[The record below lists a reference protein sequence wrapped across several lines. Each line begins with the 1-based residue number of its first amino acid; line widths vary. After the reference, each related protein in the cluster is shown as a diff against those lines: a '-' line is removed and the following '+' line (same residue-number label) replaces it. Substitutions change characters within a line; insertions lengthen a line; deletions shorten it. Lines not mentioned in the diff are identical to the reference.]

1 LYTKLL
7 QHNTKTFQESNR
19 KDSKVKMSLDEDKL
33 ESNPPAVAEEE
44 SNPGLN
50 IKNYA
55 NIVGYIFNAVF
66 VFGVG
71 NLGWF
76 GLPDNSELSEKY
88 QTIITPKGTAFAIWS
103 VIYTFQA
110 IFAIMQLFPAYRAKP
125 MVQSGVGYWYLSA
138 CIAQIAWTFSFATE
152 VLALSLVCMYI
163 ILISLMG
170 LLISQ
175 YYVEFDLSTS
185 TCSMKGLIEFWF
197 LRFPFGLHAGWIAAA
212 SALNTNV
219 VFVGA
224 SASASTQL
232 TVGII
237 SLAVLHALSVWCLF
251 GFKCPNYA
259 IPLVLSWANFFIS
272 RELLSPKD
280 LIVDTFG
287 ADIITGVSN
296 ASLSVS
302 IIIIIQVAV
311 RVAFLGYN
319 YVKGTSYLQA
329 TTNEKVPLL

>member
-1 LYTKLL
+1 
-7 QHNTKTFQESNR
+7 
-19 KDSKVKMSLDEDKL
+19 MSSYDKEIL
-33 ESNPPAVAEEE
+33 VSDTPSVAEEE
-44 SNPGLN
+44 SNPNLN

-55 NIVGYIFNAVF
+55 NIVGYIFNIVF

-71 NLGWF
+71 TIGWF
-76 GLPDNSELSEKY
+76 GLPTNSELSEKY
-88 QTIITPKGTAFAIWS
+88 QTIITPKSAAFRIWS
-103 VIYTFQA
+103 VIYTFQGV
-110 IFAIMQLFPAYRAKP
+110 FAVMQLFPAYRAKP
-125 MVQSGVGYWYLSA
+125 MVQSGVSYWYLSI
-138 CIAQIAWTFSFATE
+138 CISQIAWAFSFATE
-152 VLALSLVCMYI
+152 VLTLSLIFMYI

-175 YYVEFDLSTS
+175 YYVPFDLSTS

-197 LRFPFGLHAGWIAAA
+197 LRFPFGLHAGWISAA

-224 SASASTQL
+224 DASASTQL

-280 LIVDTFG
+280 LILNTFD
-287 ADIITGVSN
+287 ADLVTGVSN
-296 ASLSVS
+296 ASLAVS

-329 TTNEKVPLL
+329 TTDEKTPLL